1 MSAHA
6 EPNVYDDAKSAE
18 VTKQHRDDRRNFGA
32 ITVAL
37 AAEESGATIR
47 WLTPR
52 SFWAILDDRRIPISS
67 YYGADAA
74 LAWSIE
80 RDKILA
86 KEFWASQ
93 GVSCATP
100 GSQADSPRDAVQAQA
115 EIGAPVVLKPITA
128 LGGTRCYCQCKRT
141 D

>member
-1 MSAHA
+1 MSTHA

-67 YYGADAA
+67 YYGAESA

-86 KEFWASQ
+86 KDFWASQ
-93 GVSCATP
+93 GVSVP
-100 GSQADSPRDAVQAQA
+100 P
-115 EIGAPVVLKPITA
+115 GAPSRLAEGRSPSPNRDR
-128 LGGTRCYCQCKRT
+128 GTCCLETHHGIGRDWCYCQCKRT